1 MEPTGER
8 DDWRGRPAEMTG
20 SRLARAYC
28 GPAHGYCW
36 PVAAE
41 DPPPEDVVLEIAAEP
56 LTYRLVHHPRSRRP
70 ARDQRGRYLYMPL
83 LYNA

>member
-1 MEPTGER
+1 MPAGPDPYDAVLVVSFGGPER
-8 DDWRGRPAEMTG
+8 
-20 SRLARAYC
+20 
-28 GPAHGYCW
+28 
-36 PVAAE
+36 
-41 DPPPEDVVLEIAAEP
+41 PEDVVLEIAAEP

>member
-1 MEPTGER
+1 M
-8 DDWRGRPAEMTG
+8 
-20 SRLARAYC
+20 
-28 GPAHGYCW
+28 
-36 PVAAE
+36 AAE